1 MCPALYSCR
10 ALPVAVEPVLGRLGP
25 AGSPRSSTTISVS
38 LAPSEPGAAVGE
50 LLISTA
56 GGKEPLI
63 CPLGASVVQTSYR
76 LVDEA
81 TKAPVTEVRCC

>member
-1 MCPALYSCR
+1 M
-10 ALPVAVEPVLGRLGP
+10 EPVTGRLGP
-25 AGSPRSSTTISVS
+25 AGSPDSSTAISVS

-50 LLISTA
+50 LAISTA

-63 CPLGASVVQTSYR
+63 CPLGASVVQTSYQ

-81 TKAPVTEVRCC
+81 TKTPVTEVCCC